1 MTECHEMT
9 KVSMGDMFALLNPRL
24 AVLVTCVDLKGVANI
39 ITVGWQTPL
48 SHRPPLVGISIG
60 KTRYSHHLVA
70 ETKEYVINVMGID
83 HKEAV
88 RVCGTRSGLDC
99 DKASLTGL
107 TLYPGSCV
115 KAPVIKEALG
125 FLECR
130 LEGQYE
136 VGDHTLFV
144 GEVLHAEAA
153 ATCFRE
159 VWEVERA
166 KVLLSLRGER
176 FVTVAPED

>member
-1 MTECHEMT
+1 MSESRGMKTI
-9 KVSMGDMFALLNPRL
+9 SMEDIPALLNPRL
-24 AVLVTCVDLKGVANI
+24 AVLVTCVDSKGRANI
-39 ITVGWQTPL
+39 ITVAWQSPL

-60 KTRYSHHLVA
+60 KKRYSHQLIA
-70 ETKEYVINVMGID
+70 ETREYVINVMSMEQ
-83 HKEAV
+83 KEIV
-88 RVCGTRSGLDC
+88 WICGSRSGLEY

-107 TLYPGSCV
+107 SLQPGSYV

-130 LEGQYE
+130 LVEQYE

-153 ATCFRE
+153 AAYFTD
-159 VWEVERA
+159 VWETGRA
-166 KVLLSLRGER
+166 RVLLSLRGER
-176 FVTVAPED
+176 FVTVAPEK